1 MIHTLEVDSVI
12 LEFTDKRVLQD
23 VYVKCETNSVTG
35 LLGRNGAGK
44 SCLMNIIYG
53 KLKPL
58 NGIVRIDKVA
68 LLEPSRRPG
77 DLMFLPQFGFI
88 PKFLTIKRIFKD
100 FRLDFSTFSDQF
112 PEFKKH
118 YRSCIDELSGGERRI
133 IEIYLI
139 LSSKT
144 KFCLLDEPFS
154 HIMPLHV
161 DRIKKMILKEKINKG
176 ILITDHLYSHIMEI
190 CDDIYLIKDG
200 KAHLIGQEKDIELLG
215 YAKISAAESNS

>member
-1 MIHTLEVDSVI
+1 
-12 LEFTDKRVLQD
+12 
-23 VYVKCETNSVTG
+23 
-35 LLGRNGAGK
+35 
-44 SCLMNIIYG
+44 
-53 KLKPL
+53 
-58 NGIVRIDKVA
+58 
-68 LLEPSRRPG
+68 
-77 DLMFLPQFGFI
+77 MFLPQFGFI